1 MEQTE
6 TQLEQAL
13 DQIKILERV
22 LQSNKC
28 YQSSLENVSGSGGVS
43 GGVSESEESVQDSRQ
58 DLVKWVYL
66 QSIIILWLSFMW
78 NKISI
83 SLKDNIFPLILTL
96 PHLLFHSK

>member
-6 TQLEQAL
+6 TQLEAAL

-28 YQSSLENVSGSGGVS
+28 YQSSLENISGS

-58 DLVKWVYL
+58 DLVKWVYIYNL
-66 QSIIILWLSFMW
+66 
-78 NKISI
+78 
-83 SLKDNIFPLILTL
+83 
-96 PHLLFHSK
+96 